1 MRHFRVCIKLINQ
14 NNKQLKEM
22 IATAQPTALPIGVPV
37 LDNAELA
44 KDVAKTTIT
53 QRCTCIY
60 TAQYFVRV
68 TEYPECVT
76 APVINF
82 YN

>member
-1 MRHFRVCIKLINQ
+1 VGNAKWLII
-14 NNKQLKEM
+14 M
-22 IATAQPTALPIGVPV
+22 PFGVSYCD
-37 LDNAELA
+37 LLT
-44 KDVAKTTIT
+44 K
-53 QRCTCIY
+53 
-60 TAQYFVRV
+60 AQYFVRV

>member
-1 MRHFRVCIKLINQ
+1 MHRHFTSDLMEFYRENQ
-14 NNKQLKEM
+14 QAMQLYDVNHASRSKD
-22 IATAQPTALPIGVPV
+22 L
-37 LDNAELA
+37 ELKA
-44 KDVAKTTIT
+44 FNVTTEDWDVK
-53 QRCTCIY
+53 
-60 TAQYFVRV
+60 AQYFVRV